1 MNEKAVAIK
10 RKTGLNAFVLKLI
23 AAAAMLADH
32 VAYVFLDG
40 NYAIR
45 AFGRLAF
52 PIFAFFVAEGYRH
65 TKDVKRYALRMLIF
79 ALIAQAPYALAF
91 GKPFYEPNVIFTL
104 FLALLAIWAFDK
116 GNEIVKISV
125 LVGAGVLAEFTG
137 SDHGA
142 FGVVMVFLFFIGT
155 DMKKKLMS
163 AGILIFF
170 VTVFAVIQLNAFD
183 RYALMYLFY
192 LLPLALIYFYN
203 GKRGPH
209 GFIPRWFFYIFYPL
223 HLLIIALINI
233 FV

>member
-1 MNEKAVAIK
+1 MSESESAIK
-10 RKTGLNAFVLKLI
+10 RNTVLNAFVLKII
-23 AAAAMLADH
+23 AAVAMLSDH

-52 PIFAFFVAEGYRH
+52 PIFAFFIAEGYRY
-65 TKDVKRYALRMLIF
+65 TKDVKRYAIRLFVF
-79 ALIAQAPYALAF
+79 ALVAQVPYALAF

-104 FLALLAIWAFDK
+104 FLALMAIWAFDK
-116 GNEIVKISV
+116 GNEIAKMSALIA
-125 LVGAGVLAEFTG
+125 AGVLAELTG

-142 FGVVMVFLFFIGT
+142 FGVVMVFLFYIGT
-155 DMKKKLMS
+155 DRKKKLIS
-163 AGILIFF
+163 AGVLILL
-170 VTVFAVIQLNAFD
+170 VTAFALIQLKSFN
-183 RYALMYLFY
+183 RYALIYLFY
-192 LLPLALIYFYN
+192 LIPLGLLYFYN

-223 HLLIIALINI
+223 HLLMIALINI

>member
-1 MNEKAVAIK
+1 MNDEAAVI
-10 RKTGLNAFVLKLI
+10 RQKTGLNAFVLKLI
-23 AAAAMLADH
+23 AAAAMLSDH

-40 NYAIR
+40 NYAVR

-52 PIFAFFVAEGYRH
+52 PIFAFFVAEGYRY
-65 TKDVKRYALRMLIF
+65 TKDVKKYAVRMLVF

-104 FLALLAIWAFDK
+104 LLALLAVWAFDK
-116 GNEIVKISV
+116 GNEVVKVSGFI
-125 LVGAGVLAEFTG
+125 AAAVLAELTG

-163 AGILIFF
+163 AGILILL
-170 VTVFAVIQLNAFD
+170 VTAFAMIQIHTFSK
-183 RYALMYLFY
+183 YALMYLFY
-192 LLPLALIYFYN
+192 LAPLVLIYFYN